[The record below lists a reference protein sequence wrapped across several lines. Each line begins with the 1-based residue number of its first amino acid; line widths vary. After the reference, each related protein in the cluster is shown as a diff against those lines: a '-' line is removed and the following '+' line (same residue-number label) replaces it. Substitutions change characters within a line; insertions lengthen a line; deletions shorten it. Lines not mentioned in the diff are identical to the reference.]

1 MIDKDNRIKLL
12 EKIIENLNN
21 WDGNIESAI
30 DLAEKNNEILEEIRQ
45 NNTIENVDSALYEKK
60 LIEAIEQL
68 RDFISSLNSSRDLLL
83 EENKQLNLKDKVL
96 KNYITQV
103 DDTVFIDKDI
113 L

>member
-1 MIDKDNRIKLL
+1 MIDKDNRIELL

-45 NNTIENVDSALYEKK
+45 NNTIENVDSSLYEKK

>member
-45 NNTIENVDSALYEKK
+45 NNTIENVDSSLYEKK